1 MLDEVERIA
10 IWLSAPRRSD
20 VLEANPNM
28 KFVFADLA

>member
-1 MLDEVERIA
+1 MLDEVER
-10 IWLSAPRRSD
+10 LRLGFAPRRSD